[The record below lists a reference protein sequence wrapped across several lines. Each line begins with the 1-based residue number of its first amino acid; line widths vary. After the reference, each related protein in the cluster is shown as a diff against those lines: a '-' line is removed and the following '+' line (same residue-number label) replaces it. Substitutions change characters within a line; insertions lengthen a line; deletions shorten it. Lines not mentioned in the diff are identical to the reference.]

1 MVRIYQEEEEEERVK
16 VKRKNHCK
24 IHHILCNSTSSVTV
38 ASVCLH
44 YVIPTGPSTE
54 YEYGG

>member
-1 MVRIYQEEEEEERVK
+1 MARIYQEEEEERVK
-16 VKRKNHCK
+16 VKKNHCK

-44 YVIPTGPSTE
+44 YVIPTGPGI
-54 YEYGG
+54 EYGG